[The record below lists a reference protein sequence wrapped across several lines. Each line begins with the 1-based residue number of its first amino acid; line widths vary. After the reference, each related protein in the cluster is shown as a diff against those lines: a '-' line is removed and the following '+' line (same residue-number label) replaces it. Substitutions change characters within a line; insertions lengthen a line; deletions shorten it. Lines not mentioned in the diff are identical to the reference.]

1 MTLAT
6 IVPQKTLFRILAGL
20 LPVWEAKEIW
30 NEDQKGGKEPQSIMT
45 APGKKR
51 LQNRYPTP
59 IEILEVVLL
68 LESSSLLSMA
78 PTPLVL
84 SRGAATVEDMLL

>member
-1 MTLAT
+1 MWDAE
-6 IVPQKTLFRILAGL
+6 IL
-20 LPVWEAKEIW
+20 EMKI
-30 NEDQKGGKEPQSIMT
+30 DQEGGKEPQSIMT

-59 IEILEVVLL
+59 IEILVVVLL
-68 LESSSLLSMA
+68 LESTSLPPSKA

-84 SRGAATVEDMLL
+84 SRGAATVEDTLL